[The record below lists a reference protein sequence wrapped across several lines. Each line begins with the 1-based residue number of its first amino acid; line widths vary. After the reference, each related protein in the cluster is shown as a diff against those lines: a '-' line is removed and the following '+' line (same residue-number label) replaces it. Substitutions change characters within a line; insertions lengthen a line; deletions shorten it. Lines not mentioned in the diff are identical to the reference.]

1 MFTRDQIVS
10 FCAVYECGSYS
21 AAARRIGRDRS
32 TVREHV
38 TILED
43 SIGVELFDIEGRSA
57 VPTNAAKQ
65 LYPRGAAISRQIEE
79 FEKAALNSFDQEILI
94 LNIYHDAMIPS
105 SLIAHIE
112 RNIRQQYP
120 QTQLNW
126 LHRSRQEAMED
137 LISGQAH
144 LALMPI
150 KMMVRPDKEVNF
162 INLGRVP
169 LSIYVGA
176 DSPLTKRSDVRI
188 TDLQIEKQYILENHS
203 DTGLQGAKVSPNSSI
218 VSNNDVVIELLK
230 HNGWAALPDEL
241 ATPFCQL
248 GHISKIDCFEVASTI
263 NYNICVFFSP
273 SLEHNEIIAYALGE
287 IRKYSQSAFV

>member
-43 SIGVELFDIEGRSA
+43 SIGVDLFNIEGRSA

-79 FEKAALNSFDQEILI
+79 FEKAALNSFDQEILF

-137 LISGQAH
+137 LINGQAH

>member
-79 FEKAALNSFDQEILI
+79 FEKAALNSFDQEILV

-203 DTGLQGAKVSPNSSI
+203 DTRLQGAKVSPNSSI

>member
-43 SIGVELFDIEGRSA
+43 SIGVDLFNIEGRSA

-79 FEKAALNSFDQEILI
+79 FEKAALNSFDQEILV

>member
-1 MFTRDQIVS
+1 MS

-43 SIGVELFDIEGRSA
+43 SIGVDLFDIEGRSA

-79 FEKAALNSFDQEILI
+79 FEKAALNSFDQEILV

-176 DSPLTKRSDVRI
+176 NSPLTKRSDVRI

>member
-1 MFTRDQIVS
+1 MS

-43 SIGVELFDIEGRSA
+43 SIGVDLFNIEGRSA

-79 FEKAALNSFDQEILI
+79 FEKAALNSFDQEILF

-137 LISGQAH
+137 LINGQAH

>member
-79 FEKAALNSFDQEILI
+79 FEKAALNSFDQEILV

>member
-43 SIGVELFDIEGRSA
+43 SIGVDLFDIEGRSA

-79 FEKAALNSFDQEILI
+79 FEKAALNSFDQEILV

>member
-43 SIGVELFDIEGRSA
+43 SIGVDLFDIEGRSA

-79 FEKAALNSFDQEILI
+79 FEKAALNSFDQEILV

-176 DSPLTKRSDVRI
+176 NSPLTKRSDVRI
-188 TDLQIEKQYILENHS
+188 TDLQIEKQYILEIHS